1 MNLVL
6 ACAMRA
12 VALAQGPVPVPA
24 GPAGAGDAP
33 AVPPPAPPAPEGT
46 FTAVWTWAADPNH
59 AVALAITAGAILVAI
74 LVATVVARRVT
85 RSISDEVRRHKAR
98 RAIAY
103 IAQFLALLVIALV
116 WAGQLNWQLW
126 FGLVSVGLA
135 LALQRAILC
144 LAGWFL
150 ITLRHPFEVGDRI
163 QVGTLIGDVI
173 DVRLFHTYL
182 LEVGNWVDA
191 DQSTGRVVHM
201 PNSVVFTQ
209 PVMNYTQGFPYI
221 WNEIPILV
229 TFESDWRRAKALLEA
244 MIQDESRDITQE
256 VARFISRMKRDYPIR
271 YQNLTPIVYTSVRD
285 SGVLL
290 TIRYLT
296 HVRDRRQTAAELC
309 ELILDAFAREPQ
321 VTFAYP
327 TYRMFRGTGLAPAA
341 GRPGGAASADAWSGE
356 DEEEGDD
363 GL

>member
-1 MNLVL
+1 VNALLAAAVNALV
-6 ACAMRA
+6 RG
-12 VALAQGPVPVPA
+12 QPSPVPA
-24 GPAGAGDAP
+24 DPAAP
-33 AVPPPAPPAPEGT
+33 VAPPLVPPAPPGPDGPFAVVLQWAGENAAPLT
-46 FTAVWTWAADPNH
+46 ITAVAIVAA
-59 AVALAITAGAILVAI
+59 IF
-74 LVATVVARRVT
+74 VATLVARRVT
-85 RSISDEVRRHKAR
+85 RPISDEVRRHKAR
-98 RAIAY
+98 RTIAY
-103 IAQFLALLVIALV
+103 VAEFLALLVIALV

-144 LAGWFL
+144 LAGWAH
-150 ITLRHPFEVGDRI
+150 ITLRHPYEIGDRI
-163 QVGTLIGDVI
+163 QVGALIGDVI

-201 PNSVVFTQ
+201 PNSVVYTQ
-209 PVMNYTQGFPYI
+209 PVYNYTQGFPYI
-221 WNEIPILV
+221 WNEIPVLI

-244 MIQDESRDITQE
+244 MVHDESRDITEE
-256 VARFISRMKRDYPIR
+256 VSRFISRMRRDYPIR
-271 YQNLTPIVYTSVRD
+271 YHNLTPIVYTSVRD

-290 TIRYLT
+290 TMRYLT
-296 HVRDRRQTAAELC
+296 NVRERRKTAAELH

-327 TYRMFRGTGLAPAA
+327 TYRMFRGTGLAPAGPGTAPSA
-341 GRPGGAASADAWSGE
+341 GWPSDGEE
-356 DEEEGDD
+356 DEDD